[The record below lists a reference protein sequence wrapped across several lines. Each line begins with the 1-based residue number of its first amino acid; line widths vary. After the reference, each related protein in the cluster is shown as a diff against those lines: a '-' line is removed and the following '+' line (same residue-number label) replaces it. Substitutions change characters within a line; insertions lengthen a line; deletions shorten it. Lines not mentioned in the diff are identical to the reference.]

1 MPIRINLLAEAQEA
15 EELRRRD
22 PVKRAIWL
30 GAFLVFLTLL
40 YWGYAYSKTIAV
52 TSSLKSEQKQ
62 WLTLEKRFT
71 EATDNAKKSGEVQK
85 RLASLIR
92 MSTNRFLWGT
102 TFNALQQTMVDD
114 VQVVHI
120 KADQTYTATD
130 AVAPKKDGAG
140 KVVAAGKPAQVVER
154 VAIIIEAKD
163 QNPAQQN
170 VFKYRNSIA
179 NFPLFQTQ
187 LQKEGLR
194 LSNVSSPAPDKDDPT
209 KTSINFTLELR
220 YPEVPRDE

>member
-1 MPIRINLLAEAQEA
+1 MPIRINLLAETQEA

-40 YWGYAYSKTIAV
+40 YWGYAFSKTITV
-52 TSSLKSEQKQ
+52 TSELKSENKQ
-62 WLTLEKRFT
+62 WLAMERRFQ
-71 EATDNAKKSGEVQK
+71 EATDNVKKAGDVKK
-85 RLASLIR
+85 RLASLTR
-92 MSTNRFLWGT
+92 MSTNRFLWGS
-102 TFNALQQTMVDD
+102 TFNALQQTMVDH

-140 KVVAAGKPAQVVER
+140 KVVAAGKPARVVER
-154 VAIIIEAKD
+154 VAIVIDAKD
-163 QNPAQQN
+163 QNPTEQN
-170 VFKYRNSIA
+170 VFKYRNAIA
-179 NFPLFQTQ
+179 NFPLFQAQ
-187 LQKEGLR
+187 LQKDGLR
-194 LSNVSSPAPDKDDPT
+194 LSNVSSPAQDSADPS
-209 KTSINFTLELR
+209 KTFINFTLELR